1 MIPKGLKAARE
12 AKNLT
17 LKQLSEK
24 TSIPPSTIGS
34 YETGRLKI
42 NPKRI
47 AVLSDALGVPAE
59 ELIPTPVLISS
70 REERSLARI
79 LVNQAIAE
87 SPAVAVESLR
97 KLVALLDPADVLK
110 LMNRATGK
118 RWFVV
123 ASLLAVRAAQLQ
135 KAGELPL
142 EDNDYA
148 NAKTHGGT

>member
-12 AKNLT
+12 SKNLT
-17 LKQLSEK
+17 LKELSEK
-24 TSIPPSTIGS
+24 TKIPPSTIGS

-42 NPKRI
+42 TPDRI
-47 AVLSDALGVPAE
+47 AVLSETLGVPPE
-59 ELIPTPVLISS
+59 ELIPTPVLLSS
-70 REERSLARI
+70 REERSLARV

-97 KLVALLDPADVLK
+97 KIVALLEPGEVTK
-110 LMNRATGK
+110 LMDRATAK

-135 KAGELPL
+135 REGAIPQEENEEENGPVSK
-142 EDNDYA
+142 
-148 NAKTHGGT
+148 